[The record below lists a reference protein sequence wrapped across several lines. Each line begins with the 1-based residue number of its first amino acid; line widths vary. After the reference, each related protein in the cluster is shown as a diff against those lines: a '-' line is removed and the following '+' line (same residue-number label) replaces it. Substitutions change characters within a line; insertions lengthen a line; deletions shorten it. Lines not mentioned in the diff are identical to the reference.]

1 MRDGDAADRRL
12 DLASSST
19 TARDGAFAATAAPTS
34 ASNVATSALGLSTI
48 EEKPP
53 AESSLVADHDQPAS
67 SRLAPSST
75 PPSHSLTLPHL
86 AQITG
91 VDCFDADAL
100 SKLPPLPLPSG
111 LAAGATAGSTADAR
125 DAGLRQLAIL
135 QSLVAR
141 QTAALRDGFP
151 PPSALG
157 AAARS
162 STTGPLSLP
171 PIQLP
176 PPPTPDVPTYSP
188 VRAVHDDAMP
198 STTQPWATNLEGLNH
213 VDPDG
218 APYPALG
225 NVTADELLA
234 AQASLDLWSA
244 TVFNTNSPAT
254 SPPATSHG
262 PPPTSLDWSALYPG
276 SSHHHD
282 PPSSHALS
290 PLSPFAHAT
299 LHGSPPAHHAFLPSL
314 NLANF
319 PPFPPPSRNGSFSGP
334 TSSAPSSFAFVS
346 PVRAPSPPQHDAA
359 TGPSPPARRSSRANA
374 GARGRAARAAAAA
387 SEGSEE
393 SGSAGASPQASGGGG
408 GTGGGLSGVG
418 LGGGAYSYG
427 VDGAGEPLPPTY
439 TNAQGV
445 TKARELMTPDEV
457 EEDKRRR
464 NTEASGASLFLTL
477 SLSDRRARAYH
488 ELDRAARFRAK
499 KKMRDAELKQ
509 SSASLR
515 ERVASLE
522 KEKESVRPLSRSTL
536 PRARRSCSACMQLS
550 NENRW
555 LRDLV
560 SEKADLNP
568 RILDVL
574 RHSVAE

>member
-12 DLASSST
+12 DPASSST
-19 TARDGAFAATAAPTS
+19 TARDGALAAAAAPTS
-34 ASNVATSALGLSTI
+34 ASSVATSALGLSTI
-48 EEKPP
+48 EENPP
-53 AESSLVADHDQPAS
+53 APEPSLVADHDQPTS

-91 VDCFDADAL
+91 VDRFDADAL
-100 SKLPPLPLPSG
+100 STLPPLPLPSG
-111 LAAGATAGSTADAR
+111 LAAGAATGGTADAR

-151 PPSALG
+151 PTSTLG
-157 AAARS
+157 AAARGAP
-162 STTGPLSLP
+162 TGSLSLP

-176 PPPTPDVPTYSP
+176 PPSTPDIPSYAP
-188 VRAVHDDAMP
+188 VRATHDDAMP
-198 STTQPWATNLEGLNH
+198 STTQQWATNLEGLNH

-244 TVFNTNSPAT
+244 TVFSTNSPAT

-262 PPPTSLDWSALYPG
+262 PPPPSLDWSALYPG
-276 SSHHHD
+276 ASHHHD
-282 PPSSHALS
+282 PPSSHGLS
-290 PLSPFAHAT
+290 PLSPFSHAP
-299 LHGSPPAHHAFLPSL
+299 LHGSPPAHHNFLPSL
-314 NLANF
+314 SLAAF

-334 TSSAPSSFAFVS
+334 TSSASTSFAFV
-346 PVRAPSPPQHDAA
+346 PPARAPSPPQHDAS

-374 GARGRAARAAAAA
+374 GAKGRAARAAAAA

-393 SGSAGASPQASGGGG
+393 SGSAGTSPQASGAFA
-408 GTGGGLSGVG
+408 SGAG
-418 LGGGAYSYG
+418 LGGGGYSYG
-427 VDGAGEPLPPTY
+427 VDGAGEQLPPTY

-464 NTEASGASLFLTL
+464 NTEAS
-477 SLSDRRARAYH
+477 
-488 ELDRAARFRAK
+488 ARFRAK

-522 KEKESVRPLSRSTL
+522 KEKES
-536 PRARRSCSACMQLS
+536 LS

-560 SEKADLNP
+560 SEKADMNP